1 MITDTLENLENYLS
15 VFPQL
20 EVLTNYLKYN
30 NLENVKEN
38 KVIGDITLIPL
49 ISEKNDNFDPEL
61 LEAHRK
67 LMDVHITL
75 KGIDRIAYHQLD
87 DKINITKEYDNEH
100 DYLLG
105 KADNILSLD
114 VPEGYFC
121 VIPNHFAHM
130 ALYNTAV
137 GVKKI
142 VVKMSS

>member
-75 KGIDRIAYHQLD
+75 KGVDRIAYQQLD
-87 DKINITKEYDNEH
+87 DKINIIKEYDNEH

-105 KADNILSLD
+105 KGDNILSLD
-114 VPEGYFC
+114 APEGYFC
-121 VIPNHFAHM
+121 IIPNHFAHM
-130 ALYNTAV
+130 ALYNV
-137 GVKKI
+137 ESGIEKI
-142 VVKMSS
+142 VVKVPV